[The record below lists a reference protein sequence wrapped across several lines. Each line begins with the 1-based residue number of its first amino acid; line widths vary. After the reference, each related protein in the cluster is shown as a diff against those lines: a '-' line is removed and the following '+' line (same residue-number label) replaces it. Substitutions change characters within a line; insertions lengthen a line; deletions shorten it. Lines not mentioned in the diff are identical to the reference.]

1 MRAVFLASYG
11 PTAMR
16 GLIAGSNRPKA
27 IEEMLATV
35 CGKLVSVMFC
45 RGEFDAVVTVELPD
59 RNAVVAGTM
68 AVLASGSLTRLSVL
82 EELDMGAVLPLAAK
96 AAAAYKPAG

>member
-11 PTAMR
+11 PAAMR

-27 IEEMLATV
+27 IDDMLATV
-35 CGKLVSVMFC
+35 GGKLVSVMFA

-82 EELDMGAVLPLAAK
+82 EEVDMATVLPMAAK

>member
-11 PTAMR
+11 SNAMK

-27 IEEMLATV
+27 IEDMLATV
-35 CGKLVSVMFC
+35 GGKLVSVMFT
-45 RGEFDAVVTVELPD
+45 RGEFDAIVTVEVPD
-59 RNAVVAGTM
+59 RDAVVAGTM

-82 EELDMGAVLPLAAK
+82 EELDMAAILPKAAK